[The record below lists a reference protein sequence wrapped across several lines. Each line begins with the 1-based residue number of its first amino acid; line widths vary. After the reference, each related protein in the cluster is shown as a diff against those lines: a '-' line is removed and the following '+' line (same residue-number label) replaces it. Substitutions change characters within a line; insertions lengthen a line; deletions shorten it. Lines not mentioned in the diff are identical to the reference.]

1 MNDLAINQHGKSHI
15 NGSANQTENVKSA
28 PVLVKFSS
36 LDTARKVFAA
46 KSKLA
51 KSGVFVLENLTKK
64 RRDLL
69 NAARSTFGPRSMTKE
84 IETIISEESSIMTMP
99 APGPILNAPE
109 HTLTAPEHDLTAPKP
124 TLTAPE
130 LTLTDP
136 KPTLTVAEPTLT
148 APGQTLT
155 APGTHLASLIAP
167 EDDSRNPSMT
177 LAISKDV
184 KGKKPRNFFTI
195 CPFCRRSF
203 YKLDKHFLAKKGSCS
218 KNTNGEFWSVKEAK
232 EMHELAKDELAERSQ
247 NKTYFLASQV
257 SSLVEETKTLHGPS
271 TSALPQQSPPIVET
285 DFFSREQLSLS
296 SQIRRRRVS
305 EESDPEDVVDSDE
318 GGSLYAPEIPEDES
332 SEEEE
337 EKSELRSEYFK
348 KEWNW
353 TSDIRKKMQKH
364 GLYDVYTKNVK
375 TEEEA
380 KKMAK
385 GIELMKKF
393 EKWSAECGERSSR
406 KFRNPFGCAQKIVYF
421 ILEGTK
427 YNWLN
432 FHSAERVELFFSKL
446 AECGMKGSSRNKYAQ
461 GYSRFVKYITSRGS
475 DAPPELN
482 IALVNSVMS
491 AVSFLDRK
499 QKSLATAEMR
509 HRELQRTFNPN
520 SFTIDDYRNLKAG
533 VEKFMAP
540 VITRLTRNRLVEE
553 DHTNITAYICF
564 LVSFM
569 YGHRPGVPENMTVTE
584 FLNRHYVEEQKMF
597 VILVEKHKTASIKSA
612 GVALS
617 EPEEVIFR
625 KYLSFVRPALVK
637 PDLPE
642 PARAE
647 EILKKMSEKRGI
659 GADLTEALTEASL
672 QMAIRR
678 LGYQDT
684 VPSLE
689 EVQQTY
695 RRFRIPKLFPS
706 EPLVD
711 DYLTQCVLNQSWLG
725 MTVAQSLNKGAGQG
739 VYATI
744 PFYKNQVVV
753 EIHGKRMATIEANR
767 LFRSLLGE
775 DDGSNYFLTVDQ
787 DVTIDAR
794 EEACACH
801 PHQQCFGRL
810 VNHKA
815 NEDGPNLKS
824 KALVVDGLKRPFLVA
839 TRDITAGEELCFDYG
854 VRPGQFNEGYEQ
866 MFLLPEKSRKRKRSA
881 RDQQG

>member
-1 MNDLAINQHGKSHI
+1 
-15 NGSANQTENVKSA
+15 
-28 PVLVKFSS
+28 
-36 LDTARKVFAA
+36 
-46 KSKLA
+46 
-51 KSGVFVLENLTKK
+51 
-64 RRDLL
+64 
-69 NAARSTFGPRSMTKE
+69 MTKE
-84 IETIISEESSIMTMP
+84 IETIIREESSIMTMP

-109 HTLTAPEHDLTAPKP
+109 HTLNAPKHTLTAPKP

-136 KPTLTVAEPTLT
+136 KPTLTVAGPTLT
-148 APGQTLT
+148 APGLTLT
-155 APGTHLASLIAP
+155 APGTHPASLIAP

-177 LAISKDV
+177 LAVSKDV

-195 CPFCRRSF
+195 CQFCRRSF
-203 YKLDKHFLAKKGSCS
+203 YKLDKHLLAKKGSCS
-218 KNTNGEFWSVKEAK
+218 KNTNGEFWSVKK
-232 EMHELAKDELAERSQ
+232 QRKCMNWPRM
-247 NKTYFLASQV
+247 
-257 SSLVEETKTLHGPS
+257 SLQRGLRTSHITLHGFCKALSAMTGIYFDPLNLPDRALSFEDTRPVTVPAPRPANPEGTCTHTNTHTAHVAGPS
-271 TSALPQQSPPIVET
+271 TSALPQQSPPVLET
-285 DFFSREQLSLS
+285 DLFSGKQLSLS

-337 EKSELRSEYFK
+337 EKSELRSEYYK
-348 KEWNW
+348 KDWNW

-364 GLYDVYTKNVK
+364 GLYDIYTTNVK

-380 KKMAK
+380 KKMAY

-393 EKWSAECGERSSR
+393 EKWSAEYD
-406 KFRNPFGCAQKIVYF
+406 Q
-421 ILEGTK
+421 
-427 YNWLN
+427 
-432 FHSAERVELFFSKL
+432 
-446 AECGMKGSSRNKYAQ
+446 
-461 GYSRFVKYITSRGS
+461 
-475 DAPPELN
+475 
-482 IALVNSVMS
+482 
-491 AVSFLDRK
+491 
-499 QKSLATAEMR
+499 
-509 HRELQRTFNPN
+509 
-520 SFTIDDYRNLKAG
+520 RNLKAG

-553 DHTNITAYICF
+553 VHTNLTAYLCF

-584 FLNRHYVEEQKMF
+584 FLNRRYVEEENMF

-617 EPEEVIFR
+617 
-625 KYLSFVRPALVK
+625 
-637 PDLPE
+637 
-642 PARAE
+642 ARAE
-647 EILKKMSEKRGI
+647 EILKKISEKRGI

-695 RRFRIPKLFPS
+695 SRFRIPKLFPS

-711 DYLTQCVLNQSWLG
+711 DYLTQCVLNQSWPG

-866 MFLLPEKSRKRKRSA
+866 MFLLPEKPRKRKR
-881 RDQQG
+881 

>member
-1 MNDLAINQHGKSHI
+1 EMSEEARSSPLKQIPWWDKKLNERNLQRWKEMQEI
-15 NGSANQTENVKSA
+15 
-28 PVLVKFSS
+28 FSS
-36 LDTARKVFAA
+36 DD
-46 KSKLA
+46 
-51 KSGVFVLENLTKK
+51 E
-64 RRDLL
+64 
-69 NAARSTFGPRSMTKE
+69 SM
-84 IETIISEESSIMTMP
+84 SSQ
-99 APGPILNAPE
+99 
-109 HTLTAPEHDLTAPKP
+109 
-124 TLTAPE
+124 E
-130 LTLTDP
+130 L
-136 KPTLTVAEPTLT
+136 
-148 APGQTLT
+148 
-155 APGTHLASLIAP
+155 S
-167 EDDSRNPSMT
+167 
-177 LAISKDV
+177 DV

-195 CPFCRRSF
+195 CQFCRRSF

-247 NKTYFLASQV
+247 NKSYFLASQ
-257 SSLVEETKTLHGPS
+257 
-271 TSALPQQSPPIVET
+271 
-285 DFFSREQLSLS
+285 
-296 SQIRRRRVS
+296 
-305 EESDPEDVVDSDE
+305 
-318 GGSLYAPEIPEDES
+318 
-332 SEEEE
+332 
-337 EKSELRSEYFK
+337 K
-348 KEWNW
+348 K
-353 TSDIRKKMQKH
+353 DAKH
-364 GLYDVYTKNVK
+364 GLYDIYTKNVK

-380 KKMAK
+380 KKMAY
-385 GIELMKKF
+385 GIGLMNKF
-393 EKWSAECGERSSR
+393 EKWSAECGERSTR
-406 KFRNPFGCAQKIVYF
+406 KYRNPFGCAQKIVYF

-427 YNWLN
+427 YNWKN

-446 AECGMKGSSRNKYAQ
+446 ADCGMKGSSRNKYAQ
-461 GYSRFVKYITSRGS
+461 GYYRFVKYITSRGS

-482 IALVNSVMS
+482 IALVNSAMS
-491 AVSFLDRK
+491 AVTFLDRK

-520 SFTIDDYRNLKAG
+520 SFTIEDYRNLKAG

-553 DHTNITAYICF
+553 DHTNLTAYLCF

-569 YGHRPGVPENMTVTE
+569 YGHRPGVPENMTVME
-584 FLNRHYVEEQKMF
+584 FLNRRYVAEENMF

-617 EPEEVIFR
+617 VREEVIFR
-625 KYLSFVRPALVK
+625 NYLSFVRPALVK
-637 PDLPE
+637 SDLPE
-642 PARAE
+642 PKQFLLSMSGQKIQNTSITLRRFLEKIFPGEMRLGVRVPNQTTIRHLIATIIRNATNLSKEDRDMMHEYLCHSEITSKNVYEAYADDEEARAE
-647 EILKKMSEKRGI
+647 EILKKMSEKHGI

-672 QMAIRR
+672 EMAIPR

-711 DYLTQCVLNQSWLG
+711 DYLTQCVLNQSWPG

-881 RDQQG
+881 LMDLAMDETQEEVRSEEPQMDTHKHTHSHRHRATDTEPHTHTHRNTLTYNGGDVRRSTQFTFETDTLVGQKAERKKSAAMEGNAGNF